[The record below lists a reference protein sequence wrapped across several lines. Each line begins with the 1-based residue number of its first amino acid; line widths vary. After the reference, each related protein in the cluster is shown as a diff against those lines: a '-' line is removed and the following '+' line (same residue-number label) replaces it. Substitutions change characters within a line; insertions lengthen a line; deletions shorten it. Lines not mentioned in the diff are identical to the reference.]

1 MRLIQ
6 LNPVRFLKQIPKK
19 AARLQANTLQI
30 HNKRT
35 SSLHKD
41 RKEPLCHAQMPSAL
55 FLLFPDFYP
64 SETFVSVSLSQD
76 IDRLHNTL
84 ASLCQDNRPL
94 PRKCLQHKL
103 PILTYLGRLNN
114 WPFGG
119 RAKASWLRLPG
130 TLACRAWGL
139 DWHLGPPQAQWSQ
152 LRQGCCSPPP
162 TQDLNSAMWCSGR
175 QSLFRWIGTQ
185 TQACRRAQSEVMPA

>member
-139 DWHLGPPQAQWSQ
+139 ELASGSSPGSVITAEAGMLQPSSHPGPQ
-152 LRQGCCSPPP
+152 LCHV
-162 TQDLNSAMWCSGR
+162 MGR
-175 QSLFRWIGTQ
+175 QLLFRWIGTR